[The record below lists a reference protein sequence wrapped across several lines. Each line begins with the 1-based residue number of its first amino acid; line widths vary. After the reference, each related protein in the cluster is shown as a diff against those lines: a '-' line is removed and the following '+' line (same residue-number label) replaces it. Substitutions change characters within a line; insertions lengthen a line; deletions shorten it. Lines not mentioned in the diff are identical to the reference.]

1 MHLPIST
8 RGLRLTPEERQHV
21 DRRMGFA
28 LGRFGDRIGLV
39 RLRLTDLN
47 GPKGGIDKRCVI
59 TVRII
64 AAQEIRAEATAPLSL
79 EAVDC
84 ASERASRAVKRALAK
99 LREQEVQRP
108 RPWFLWSLR

>member
-1 MHLPIST
+1 MRLLIST

-21 DRRMGFA
+21 ERRLGFA

-59 TVRII
+59 TVRVIG
-64 AAQEIRAEATAPLSL
+64 AQEILAEATVPYPL

-84 ASERASRAVKRALAK
+84 ASDRASRAVKRALAK
-99 LREQEVQRP
+99 LREQEVRRP
-108 RPWFLWSLR
+108 RPWSHWSLR